1 MADPSVSPEPVLHVA
16 AGLWAA
22 ATLKS
27 GIELGLFDALA
38 AGPQDVATLSQAL
51 GAAPQSLRVVLDALV
66 ALGFIDRQAQG
77 YTQTE
82 VSAAFLVSS
91 QPTYLGALVAD
102 NANSAAVFDLCK
114 DYRRVVTEGYRLDPW
129 AYSAGANERVVQLTR
144 NLFTLGYPAAQAI
157 ADHLGWR
164 PGTPTALRLLEV
176 GCGSAVYGL
185 VALTRLPQARLT
197 AQDWPVVLPVAQ
209 EYAAQ
214 LGVAARM
221 QTLSGDLRTVAF
233 GGPYDVV
240 FLGHILHNYPQ
251 ETCREIVR
259 KCLDVLAPGGCAII
273 VEFLAE
279 PGKPE
284 STFSWLFSVMIHGT
298 RGGRS
303 FSSAEIRQLL
313 TECGASRTEVGGGL
327 PVGFVVGYRR

>member
-1 MADPSVSPEPVLHVA
+1 MSDPGVSPEPILHVA

-22 ATLKS
+22 GVLKCS
-27 GIELGLFDALA
+27 IELKLFDALA

-51 GAAPQSLRVVLDALV
+51 GAAPPSLRIVLDALV
-66 ALGFIDRQAQG
+66 ALGFVARQPQG
-77 YTQTE
+77 YALTD

-102 NANSAAVFDLCK
+102 NANSAAVFDVCK
-114 DYRRVVTEGYRLDPW
+114 DYRRVVTDGYRLDPW
-129 AYSAGANERVVQLTR
+129 AYSTGSNERVVQLTR

-157 ADHLGWR
+157 ADHLGWT
-164 PGTPTALRLLEV
+164 PGTSTALRLLEV

-185 VALTRLPQARLT
+185 VALTRLPHARLT
-197 AQDWPVVLPVAQ
+197 AQDWPVVLPIAQ
-209 EYAAQ
+209 EYASQ
-214 LGVAARM
+214 LGVAERM
-221 QTLSGDLRTVAF
+221 QTLSGDLRTVEF

-240 FLGHILHNYPQ
+240 FLGHILHNYS
-251 ETCREIVR
+251 EEAGCEILR
-259 KCLDVLAPGGCAII
+259 KYLGVLAPGGCVII

-279 PGKPE
+279 HGQPE

-303 FSSAEIRQLL
+303 FSSAEMGQLL
-313 TECGASRTEVGGGL
+313 TECGASRVEVGGGL

>member
-1 MADPSVSPEPVLHVA
+1 MANPSVSPEPILHVA

-22 ATLKS
+22 GALKS
-27 GIELGLFDALA
+27 GIDLKLFDALA
-38 AGPQDVATLSQAL
+38 PGPQDVATLSQAL
-51 GAAPQSLRVVLDALV
+51 GAAPASLRVVLDALV
-66 ALGFIDRQAQG
+66 ALGFVARQPQG
-77 YTQTE
+77 YALTD

-102 NANSAAVFDLCK
+102 NANSAAVFDVCK

-129 AYSAGANERVVQLTR
+129 AYSTGSNERVVQLTR
-144 NLFTLGYPAAQAI
+144 DLFTLGYPAAQAI
-157 ADHLGWR
+157 ADHLGWT
-164 PGTPTALRLLEV
+164 PGTPAALRLLEV

-185 VALTRLPQARLT
+185 VALTRLPHARLT
-197 AQDWPVVLPVAQ
+197 AQDWPVVLPMAQ

-214 LGVAARM
+214 LGVAERM

-233 GGPYDVV
+233 GGPYDAV
-240 FLGHILHNYPQ
+240 FLGHILHNYP
-251 ETCREIVR
+251 EEAGREIVR
-259 KCLDVLAPGGCAII
+259 KCLRVLAPGGCVII

-279 PGKPE
+279 PGQPE

-303 FSSAEIRQLL
+303 FSSTEVGQLL
-313 TECGASRTEVGGGL
+313 TDGGANRVEVGGGL
-327 PVGFVVGYRR
+327 PVGFVVGYRS

>member
-22 ATLKS
+22 GVLKS
-27 GIELGLFDALA
+27 GIELKLFDALA
-38 AGPQDVATLSQAL
+38 PGAQDVAALSQAL
-51 GAAPQSLRVVLDALV
+51 GAAPASLRVVLDALV
-66 ALGFIDRQAQG
+66 AMGFVARQAQG
-77 YTQTE
+77 YTLTE
-82 VSAAFLVSS
+82 VSSAFLVSS

-129 AYSAGANERVVQLTR
+129 AYSAGSNERVVHLTR

-157 ADHLGWR
+157 ADHLGWT
-164 PGTPTALRLLEV
+164 PGKASALHLLDV

-197 AQDWPVVLPVAQ
+197 AQDWPAVLPVAQ
-209 EYAAQ
+209 EFAAQ
-214 LGVAARM
+214 LGVAERM
-221 QTLSGDLRTVAF
+221 QTLSGDLRTVEF
-233 GGPYDVV
+233 GGPYDAVY
-240 FLGHILHNYPQ
+240 LGHILHNYP
-251 ETCREIVR
+251 EAACREIVR
-259 KCLDVLAPGGCAII
+259 KCLGVLAPGGCVI
-273 VEFLAE
+273 VIEFLAE
-279 PGKPE
+279 PGQPE

-298 RGGRS
+298 RGGRG
-303 FSSAEIRQLL
+303 FSSAEIRQML

-327 PVGFVVGYRR
+327 PVGFVVGYGR

>member
-1 MADPSVSPEPVLHVA
+1 MSDPGMSPEPVLHVA

-22 ATLKS
+22 GALKS
-27 GIELGLFDALA
+27 GIELKLFDALA
-38 AGPQDVATLSQAL
+38 TGPQDVAALSQTL
-51 GAAPQSLRVVLDALV
+51 GAAPPSLRVVLDALV
-66 ALGFIDRQAQG
+66 ALGFVARQLQG
-77 YTQTE
+77 YTLTE
-82 VSAAFLVSS
+82 VSATFLVSS

-102 NANSAAVFDLCK
+102 NANSAAVFDVCK

-129 AYSAGANERVVQLTR
+129 AYSTGSNERVVQLTR

-157 ADHLGWR
+157 ADHLGWT

-176 GCGSAVYGL
+176 GCGSAVYGV
-185 VALTRLPQARLT
+185 VALTRLPAARLT

-214 LGVAARM
+214 LGVAERM
-221 QTLSGDLRTVAF
+221 QTLSGDLRTVEF

-240 FLGHILHNYPQ
+240 FLGHILHNYPK
-251 ETCREIVR
+251 ETGREIVR
-259 KCLDVLAPGGCAII
+259 KCLGVLAPGGCVI
-273 VEFLAE
+273 VIEFLAE

-303 FSSAEIRQLL
+303 FSSAEIGQML
-313 TECGASRTEVGGGL
+313 TECGVSRTEVGGGL